1 MKFVTH
7 SHKQGVELFEATTR
21 FQHQWDEVEAAISNV
36 SDEDII
42 KYFESNFSGGQK
54 SLSHAINALLKKE
67 FKEFGWHPESYIFGE
82 SEYQTSRWRL
92 DFAKDDVSIEVGFN
106 HGGSVAWNL
115 IKPVLASQLNHV
127 QKAIQT
133 EVGVI
138 ICATRALQVAGGF
151 DSAIGTYEDYVH
163 YLKPLQGVLNVP
175 MVIVGL
181 LPPESFTVEHTT
193 VNRRTSGAIK
203 RIS

>member
-1 MKFVTH
+1 MKFVTF
-7 SHKQGVELFEATTR
+7 SHKQGVELFNTSPR
-21 FQHQWDEVEAAISNV
+21 YQHQWDEVEAAVTNV

-42 KYFESNFSGGQK
+42 EYFQSNFSGGQK

-67 FKEFGWHPESYIFGE
+67 FIEFGWNPESYIFGE
-82 SEYQTSRWRL
+82 SDYQTSRWRL

-138 ICATRALQVAGGF
+138 ITATRELQIAGGF
-151 DSAIGTYEDYVH
+151 DNAIGTYEDYVH

-181 LPPESFTVEHTT
+181 LPPESFKIQHTT
-193 VNRRTSGAIK
+193 INRRTTGSIQK
-203 RIS
+203 F